1 MANFRIFLG
10 GWRLGGKD
18 LVMGIAESELFISRL
33 FNCPRMFIIQTL
45 TCCCDNG
52 MVGLKINVQS
62 LSDMVLILMTM
73 PL

>member
-1 MANFRIFLG
+1 M
-10 GWRLGGKD
+10 
-18 LVMGIAESELFISRL
+18 VMGIAESELFISRL

-45 TCCCDNG
+45 TCRGDNG